1 VSALAIA
8 RRCHWRY
15 EWVEALPADVYEIL
29 VEELLQEQTDAE
41 RRQDRW

>member
-15 EWVEALPADVYEIL
+15 EWVEQLDAEVYQVL
-29 VEELLQEQTDAE
+29 VEELLHEQTE
-41 RRQDRW
+41 QDRR